1 MPGWLYMAKENTG
14 TIWEGWEGPNAQSGI
29 SSLNHYSKGAV
40 VEWLYKSM
48 LGIKIKG
55 ENAFEISPV
64 IGEGVD
70 FAKGSYRSLYGEV
83 AVSWRKENGKVN
95 FEIEVPANTTAA
107 FIFKDKLEQ
116 LEPGKHHIVM

>member
-1 MPGWLYMAKENTG
+1 M
-14 TIWEGWEGPNAQSGI
+14 
-29 SSLNHYSKGAV
+29 

>member
-1 MPGWLYMAKENTG
+1 
-14 TIWEGWEGPNAQSGI
+14 
-29 SSLNHYSKGAV
+29 
-40 VEWLYKSM
+40 M

-116 LEPGKHHIVM
+116 LEPGTHHLAM